1 MQATEALDAERREQ
15 AECERAHERFDD
27 MRDFM
32 EGLLR
37 GSRPRMRTSKAN
49 WSSSEFV
56 EQLESVKELDEFLE
70 AEAAVAAEEEV
81 PEKAEEA
88 WPPLDPMSPLKEAR
102 MRRFVFFE
110 DDELDEQGSGYD
122 SSGEYF

>member
-1 MQATEALDAERREQ
+1 MGETVTIPDLQLAGWPSATLILTASRLQQAAT
-15 AECERAHERFDD
+15 
-27 MRDFM
+27 
-32 EGLLR
+32 
-37 GSRPRMRTSKAN
+37 
-49 WSSSEFV
+49 
-56 EQLESVKELDEFLE
+56 
-70 AEAAVAAEEEV
+70 EEEV